1 MTDDR
6 PSVSAVIFDLD
17 GTLVQTRQASWDVFR
32 KVNDRFDL
40 GVTTPEA
47 FYGLFRD
54 NVFRALEELCGDAKQ
69 AREVK
74 HEFLALLRSEYLP
87 PLVPAMA
94 DVVRELSVRLTLC
107 VLSSNAMEVVRRIL
121 VANDL
126 AYCFAHVF
134 TADVEPS
141 KARAIERFL
150 SDPGYSCGRRGV
162 PAYDEGASARHPH
175 QRETIMVTDTI
186 GDVREAREAGIR
198 SLGVTWGMH
207 SEQELLEAGAEFV
220 AIWPQEILA
229 YLAAPASATGTASD
243 GPARRTRRR
252 KSKPEVPAG
261 GATDGT
267 VPELGAADSA
277 AAMDAA
283 DTANGSPP
291 SRRPVVTRG

>member
-6 PSVSAVIFDLD
+6 PPVSAVIFDLD

-54 NVFRALEELCGDAKQ
+54 NVFRALEELCGSQKQ
-69 AREVK
+69 AGEVK

-87 PLVPAMA
+87 PMVPAMA
-94 DVVRELSVRLTLC
+94 DVVRELSLRLTLC

-121 VANDL
+121 VSNDL

-141 KARAIERFL
+141 KARSIERFL

-207 SEQELLEAGAEFV
+207 TEQELLEAGAEFV
-220 AIWPQEILA
+220 AIWPQEIVA
-229 YLAAPASATGTASD
+229 YLAAPTSATGTVAPN

-252 KSKPEVPAG
+252 KPQPEAPPG
-261 GATDGT
+261 PATDGAVT
-267 VPELGAADSA
+267 ELGAADA
-277 AAMDAA
+277 AAATDVA
-283 DTANGSPP
+283 DANGSPP
-291 SRRPVVTRG
+291 SRSPVVTPG